1 MTKQLVI
8 FGFVAVLFMVFSAFE
23 ASKDTFTVN
32 HTESELK
39 WTGYHLAKSYEHW
52 GYVQLKSGTLNV
64 TDGIIT
70 SGQFIIDMNS
80 ISNKDVEKEKEN
92 TKLVSHLKSNDFFAV
107 KKFPEAKLV
116 INKSDASGKSTGDL
130 TIRGITKEVEFQTT
144 IQESSS
150 DKVVAVA
157 DIKVDRTDFKVM
169 YGWKVENAILSNEF
183 RMQVKIVAKK

>member
-8 FGFVAVLFMVFSAFE
+8 FGFVTVLFMVFSAFE
-23 ASKDTFTVN
+23 AAKDTFTVDQA
-32 HTESELK
+32 ESELK

-52 GYVQLKSGTLNV
+52 GYVKLKSGTLNV

-92 TKLVSHLKSNDFFAV
+92 AKLVGHLKSDDFFAV

-116 INKSDASGKSTGDL
+116 IKKSDTSGKSVGDL
-130 TIRGITKEVEFQTT
+130 TIRGITKEIEFQTT
-144 IQESSS
+144 VQESSS